1 MAQKT
6 PKNNPKKF
14 IISMSKITPV
24 RRSRSRQLTE
34 RKNNDPEKPYENIID
49 KKVLEARPDP
59 LYKR

>member
-1 MAQKT
+1 
-6 PKNNPKKF
+6 
-14 IISMSKITPV
+14 MSKITPV

-59 LYKR
+59 LYKRQNSNQRI